1 MGNFKGLT
9 IEITGDATQL
19 ESVLLSIKR
28 TSRSVQSEIEAVGK
42 AMKLDPTNM
51 ALANKYYDSMADK
64 LSLTQKRAEAMRQEQ
79 QRLNEKLEE
88 YRLAISGLPEGS
100 DAYRAVEQEIA
111 KTEEQQ
117 RQLTAKLDEYKQ
129 KLQSLKSDADSYA
142 RIQKAADAAEKKQ
155 AELSDKIA
163 LYREEMRG
171 LDKDSAAYKTVER
184 QLKNATNQQ
193 KILTDRLNNYKK
205 TLKNLKGNATA
216 YDEIKAKIEKAE
228 AEQKELTAKL
238 EEYKL
243 KLSGLKEGSDAYNH
257 VQQQIE
263 KTEYKLRDLAT
274 QTLTTETDIKQLES
288 TMRLLNIKNATDG
301 IAGWSNSLISAGESM
316 KAIGDQLV
324 ALTDTYS
331 KFALVAVTLGAPRLI
346 RSVEEYGNVISQV
359 GGYLDITGE
368 SLENMSELALYTGK
382 ETIFSATEAAQ
393 AMSYLAKGGMTQA
406 QIEAGALDATVRLAA
421 AGQLDLADA
430 AKVTAQAIAAF
441 QLDAE
446 DATKVADALA
456 GAATNSV
463 SSVQGIST
471 GFTQAASWARAAG
484 WSINDVA
491 GALAL
496 LSDYGLEAEMGG
508 TALRNVLLRLAAPTD
523 DAAAAMQE
531 YGIEVRDADGH
542 MKSAV
547 EVVDILARQ
556 LGGLNDADRD
566 AIVKTI
572 FGTRGANAALA
583 LVDAGSAALQGY
595 IDKTNEL
602 GAAERMAQAQLGELG
617 WALEYLRGEAE
628 TAVVNFGNALT
639 PTLVDLA
646 KAAEDVLT
654 SFNGMSRSERDATAK
669 SVLLA
674 ASLPVLI
681 NLFGRLLS
689 GIGGASISI
698 GKTGIAFTAFR
709 NALSGGADRTRA
721 VAEALAA
728 VAGQTAPT
736 EEHMKRAAEMTV
748 GFGAAMKGLK
758 TILIGGGVIAV
769 IAMLAAA
776 FADEARK
783 VREAEEQAQ
792 EHTERLRAA
801 TSGLQYTMRTTSPS
815 IENAG
820 RSFEYYNRT
829 AEEAAK
835 SSDAVLDSYAQL
847 GERIKDTNE
856 QAQAQI
862 DKLATVKSVLQEYA
876 NSDVPLTT
884 EQLGELTWAVREF
897 NGEFGTNYE
906 IIDKERGIIGLEGE
920 AVENLTTDF
929 YELIDARMKY
939 AEAEAIA
946 ANMSDVLQEQS
957 KTRAE
962 LARTQDE
969 LEQAYKDLE
978 YWEQERQRLVD
989 AVDNAE
995 TAGERRKA
1003 RNELAA
1009 FDANEYNARVA
1020 RVRALEASVRDL
1032 NAALENGD
1040 ITLEEY
1046 KRQMGELYST
1056 SANTA
1061 ETLEL
1066 IRSSAGN
1073 ETFARL
1079 GDRAEEFANRLDL
1092 VNTAYEEAGQSTIDF
1107 STLNQKQWSA
1117 LVTALNA
1124 DGYRMED
1131 MLALVTGDLSLASSD
1146 WRGIIEQW
1154 ADDNGITT
1162 EQAMAAISEGIKN
1175 GEVDV
1180 AHGLEGVLDSSL
1192 EAAKA
1197 KAKEKGNEVG
1207 TEATDGI
1214 ADGMTSEEAKKKAEQ
1229 AASTVM
1235 RVIGGAFK
1243 KTQPMAEAGTA
1254 GGVAYGN
1261 GFTSPTAKAITG
1273 GSAASLA
1280 QFAVSKLRETG
1291 GASDAGGKLVGEY
1304 KNGIEGSAST
1314 VASATEYVKSI
1325 AQSHLDS
1332 NGKSYEWGKHLVEN
1346 FAAGIEDS
1354 IWRVSNATSEIE
1366 RVVALKL
1373 KHSKPRTGLL
1383 ADDDVWG
1390 LHFVQ
1395 NFASGI
1401 DRGIP
1406 LLERSVDGMASTLG
1420 WGINDQSL
1428 YMSAGSGSGSGTAI
1442 YVDGNAI
1449 VTDARLQAASENF
1462 MRELARKADM

>member
-129 KLQSLKSDADSYA
+129 KLQSLKADADSYA

-155 AELSDKIA
+155 AELADKIA
-163 LYREEMRG
+163 LYRQELRG
-171 LDKDSAAYKTVER
+171 LEPDSAAYKAVER

-205 TLKNLKGNATA
+205 SLKNLKGNATA
-216 YDEIKAKIEKAE
+216 YDEIKAKIDKAE

-301 IAGWSNSLISAGESM
+301 IAGWGNDLVAQGKSM
-316 KAIGDQLV
+316 QAIGDQLV
-324 ALTDTYS
+324 SLTDAYS
-331 KFALVAVTLGAPRLI
+331 KFYLVAMTLGAPRLI
-346 RSVEEYGNVISQV
+346 RSVEEYGNVIAQV

-368 SLENMSELALYTGK
+368 SLESMSELALYTGK

-484 WSINDVA
+484 WTINDVA

-628 TAVVNFGNALT
+628 TAAVNFGNALT
-639 PTLVDLA
+639 PVLVDLA
-646 KAAEDVLT
+646 KAAEDTLT
-654 SFNGMSRSERDATAK
+654 AFNGMSKSEREAVARNA
-669 SVLLA
+669 LLMV
-674 ASLPVLI
+674 SLPVLI
-681 NLFGRLLS
+681 NLFGRMTS
-689 GIGGASISI
+689 GIGKLSVGLGETVLGII
-698 GKTGIAFTAFR
+698 GYR
-709 NALSGGADRTRA
+709 NAIAEGTDKTRA
-721 VAEALAA
+721 IAEAFASAA
-728 VAGQTAPT
+728 GATEAT
-736 EEHMKRAAEMTV
+736 EEHMKKASSLTM
-748 GFGAAMKGLK
+748 GLGSAFMSLK
-758 TILIGGGVIAV
+758 AILIAAGVIAA
-769 IAMLAAA
+769 IALVSSLIAEEARRSE
-776 FADEARK
+776 EARK
-783 VREAEEQAQ
+783 HTEKLEKATDGLRRTVNNTAPSLDNVTDAYRRMRDASEDVLASTDSLLDEFGNMSTTIQDRNREAQNSISTLSTAKDIIDEYAGAESLSTEQA
-792 EHTERLRAA
+792 AK
-801 TSGLQYTMRTTSPS
+801 LQWALS
-815 IENAG
+815 IVN
-820 RSFEYYNRT
+820 
-829 AEEAAK
+829 
-835 SSDAVLDSYAQL
+835 D
-847 GERIKDTNE
+847 
-856 QAQAQI
+856 
-862 DKLATVKSVLQEYA
+862 
-876 NSDVPLTT
+876 
-884 EQLGELTWAVREF
+884 EL
-897 NGEFGTNYE
+897 GTNYE
-906 IIDKERGIIGLEGE
+906 LLDKNTGAIGENGE
-920 AVENLTTDF
+920 AVDDLSDSLDR
-929 YELIDARMKY
+929 LIDARIRDAKV
-939 AEAEAIA
+939 AAIT
-946 ANMSDVLQEQS
+946 ANMTDMFKAQSEAKANIDATTAAIEENRKQYEMWDSILHSEGVSDE
-957 KTRAE
+957 TRTKAAQNM
-962 LARTQDE
+962 LDLNNE
-969 LEQAYKDLE
+969 LENLNVALEDNQAM
-978 YWEQERQRLVD
+978 
-989 AVDNAE
+989 
-995 TAGERRKA
+995 
-1003 RNELAA
+1003 
-1009 FDANEYNARVA
+1009 FDAATDGIEQYSGQLEGVISEIRTWDDVSLNLKSLMGDSFGGLGSRSGEFLDRM
-1020 RVRALEASVRDL
+1020 RAAGISVD
-1032 NAALENGD
+1032 EF
-1040 ITLEEY
+1040 
-1046 KRQMGELYST
+1046 T
-1056 SANTA
+1056 SMTA
-1061 ETLEL
+1061 DQ
-1066 IRSSAGN
+1066 
-1073 ETFARL
+1073 FA
-1079 GDRAEEFANRLDL
+1079 
-1092 VNTAYEEAGQSTIDF
+1092 
-1107 STLNQKQWSA
+1107 A

-1124 DGYRMED
+1124 DGYKMED
-1131 MLALVTGDLSLASSD
+1131 MLALVTGNLDLASSD

-1175 GEVDV
+1175 GEADV
-1180 AHGLEGVLDSSL
+1180 THGLEGVLDSSL

-1207 TEATDGI
+1207 TEAVDGT
-1214 ADGMTSEEAKKKAEQ
+1214 ADGMTSEAAKKKAEQ
-1229 AASTVM
+1229 AASTVL

-1291 GASDAGGKLVGEY
+1291 GAFDAGGKLVGEY
-1304 KNGIEGSAST
+1304 KSGIEGSAST
-1314 VASATEYVKSI
+1314 VASATEYIKSI

-1346 FAAGIEDS
+1346 FANGIEDS
-1354 IWRVSNATSEIE
+1354 TWRVSNATSAIE
-1366 RVVALKL
+1366 RVVALSL

-1428 YMSAGSGSGSGTAI
+1428 YMSAGSGYGSATAI